1 MEQFFVTAVK
11 ILILLN
17 PFAVLSTF
25 LSLTAEHTPME
36 RFWISIKSGVAV
48 MAAGIVLF
56 FCGQAVFSLLGI
68 DIYLFKVG
76 GGVILMICSVM
87 LVWGDN
93 RKNKRAVRSGESGGI
108 AVVPIAIPMAVGPGT
123 AAGLIVIGL
132 ERSNFV
138 MTCSNLLALLLS
150 TILLTALLALSTQ
163 AERVFKKEGIQ
174 IITKLSGLFLS
185 AIAAKMIIEGVRYS
199 LNLA

>member
-1 MEQFFVTAVK
+1 MEQFFMTTVK

-25 LSLTAEHTPME
+25 LPLTSEHTAQE
-36 RFWISIKSGVAV
+36 RLWISIKSGIAV
-48 MAAGIVLF
+48 MAAGTLLF

-68 DIYLFKVG
+68 DVYLFKVG
-76 GGVILMICSVM
+76 GGVILMICAVM
-87 LVWGDN
+87 LVWGGNN
-93 RKNKRAVRSGESGGI
+93 RKKQRPAYSRDSAI

-132 ERSNFV
+132 ERGDILT
-138 MTCSNLLALLLS
+138 TCIQLLALL
-150 TILLTALLALSTQ
+150 TAAVLLTALLALSTQ
-163 AERVFKKEGIQ
+163 AERIFKQEWIMV
-174 IITKLSGLFLS
+174 ITKLSGLFLS

-199 LNLA
+199 LIAE